1 MLDLSRQ
8 DVCDYIVE
16 SLSKILSTAKISYV
30 KWDMN
35 RNITEIG
42 SAALPANRQQ
52 IRQYKEIR
60 STIHFGDL
68 YRLRSPFEGEDTA
81 WEHVSADL
89 KQVVLIYCTIRAHV
103 LTGLTQLRFEG
114 LSENAQYRNTE
125 TGEIYSGDFLMNVG
139 LYLPDDRDHESRIL
153 IFEQC

>member
-1 MLDLSRQ
+1 MTGQFGYEMDLGK
-8 DVCDYIVE
+8 
-16 SLSKILSTAKISYV
+16 LSDEEMELV
-30 KWDMN
+30 
-35 RNITEIG
+35 
-42 SAALPANRQQ
+42 RQQ

-68 YRLRSPFEGEDTA
+68 YRLRSPFEGENAA
-81 WEHVSADL
+81 WEYVSADR
-89 KQVVLIYCTIRAHV
+89 KQVVLVYCTIRAHV

-125 TGEIYSGDFLMNVG
+125 TGAIYGGDFLMNAG